1 MMFTFLSI
9 PFRSP
14 IILVLR
20 NLRTRWIRT
29 ILTTLGIIVGVA
41 AMVAVN
47 ATNASTLN
55 SIDRF
60 FDEASGKSDLL
71 VESAVAG
78 EGFDE
83 GILNVVRRFPGV
95 VAAAPG
101 ILGITVPAAE
111 ADEWQQQFG
120 AGGTIVPGSNF
131 WLMGRDP
138 TIDEEVLDYEL
149 VDGRLLQPEET
160 AYNLILVDEYA
171 EDKGVEIGEDF
182 VLMTPNSGPV
192 ALRVVGLIDKE
203 GIGVTNEGVIGIV
216 PVPVVQALFDQS
228 GQLSQIDLMVDP
240 TIAADDDALKA
251 LSQQIANRIGLDYA
265 VKFPA
270 SRGEVVANTLQNY
283 QLGLNFFSVV
293 SLFVGSFLIYNA
305 FAMTVVERTREIGMQ
320 RAIGMTRGQIIM
332 AVLLEAGLLGVF
344 GALVGVWG
352 GLLLA
357 RGLVIFMSS
366 FTGQAVEQI
375 IALPETMIRAF
386 AVGVVVTII
395 AAIVP
400 AWQASHISPVQALR
414 IQGSVDESRWLNTG
428 LKFGP
433 LTVVAALLILY
444 YVPFRQEIAFLIG
457 SNSIFILLLGATLC
471 IPIFTGL
478 IERVIR
484 PFIIFIFGNEGRLGS
499 SNINRARGRTTLT
512 VAALMVGISMVVGIN
527 GMTQS
532 FEGDIQDWIDTA
544 LGGDLF
550 VRSPL
555 NMQPEVESRLST
567 LPEVTAVTKSR
578 LVVSQMITPKGDDEF
593 ALFVAIDPETYLSVR
608 GLRIQDGPDEAETIR
623 QLAQGDTLL
632 VSADVAN
639 RYELDVNDVVLLDTK
654 RGQRPFRIAAI
665 VIDFG
670 GGEQTAVTGSWQD
683 LRRYFGIND
692 INTIAVKLQPGTSLA
707 AITDKIENDIGA
719 RQNLTVESKA
729 EFEQKVRDLSA
740 QAFGLFDVLGLIGLV
755 VAALGVINTMLMNV
769 LERTREL
776 GSLRSLGMTQSQ
788 VRRLILAEAAAI
800 GFIGAVFGVGFGA
813 VLSDVF
819 IIGLRAIGGFV
830 LTSQVPYEAMLY
842 SFGIAFVVAI
852 VAAFY
857 PAYRASVINIIAAI
871 KHE

>member
-1 MMFTFLSI
+1 MFTFLSI
-9 PFRSP
+9 PFPSP

-20 NLRTRWIRT
+20 NLRIRWVRT
-29 ILTTLGIIVGVA
+29 ILTALGIIAGVA

-60 FDEASGKSDLL
+60 FDEAAGRSDLL

-83 GILNVVRRFPGV
+83 GLWSTVQRFPGV
-95 VAAAPG
+95 VTAAPSV
-101 ILGITVPAAE
+101 LGITVPADEAE
-111 ADEWQQQFG
+111 DWQQQFG
-120 AGGTIVPGSNF
+120 AGGAILPGTNF

-138 TIDEEVLDYEL
+138 VVDIAVHDYKL
-149 VDGRLLQPEET
+149 VDGRLLQPGET
-160 AYNLILVDEYA
+160 AYNMLLVDEYA
-171 EDKGVEIGEDF
+171 DDKGAEVGEDF
-182 VLMTPNSGPV
+182 TIMTPGSGPV
-192 ALRVVGLIDKE
+192 ALRVVGLIAKE

-216 PVPVVQALFDQS
+216 PLNVAQALFDQA
-228 GQLSQIDLMVDP
+228 GQLSQIDLVVADA
-240 TIAADDDALKA
+240 IAADDEALKA
-251 LSQQIANRIGLDYA
+251 LNEQIARRIGDDYA
-265 VKFPA
+265 VKYPA

-293 SLFVGSFLIYNA
+293 TLFVGSFLIYNA

-320 RAIGMTRGQIIM
+320 RAIGMTRGQIILG
-332 AVLLEAGLLGVF
+332 VLLEAGILGAV
-344 GALVGVWG
+344 GAFVGIWG

-357 RGLVIFMSS
+357 RGLVVFMSS
-366 FTGQAVEQI
+366 FTGQTIEQVS
-375 IALPETMIRAF
+375 ATPETMLRAF
-386 AVGVVVTII
+386 AVGVTVTII
-395 AAIVP
+395 AALAP
-400 AWQASHISPVQALR
+400 AWQASRISPLQALR
-414 IQGSVDESRWLNTG
+414 IQGSVDESRWLYTG

-433 LTVVAALLILY
+433 LTVVAALLVLY
-444 YVPFRQEIAFLIG
+444 YVPFRQEIAFLVG
-457 SNSIFILLLGATLC
+457 SNSIFVLLLGATLC

-478 IERVIR
+478 IERLIR
-484 PFIIFIFGNEGRLGS
+484 PFIISIFGNEGRLGS

-555 NMQPEVESRLST
+555 NIQPEIEARLLA
-567 LPEVTAVTKSR
+567 LPEITAVTKSR
-578 LVVSQMITPKGDDEF
+578 FAASQMLTPEGDDVF
-593 ALFVAIDPETYLSVR
+593 SLFVAIDPTTYLSVR
-608 GLRIQDGPDEAETIR
+608 GLRIQEGPGEAEAIR
-623 QLAQGDTLL
+623 QLAAGDTIL
-632 VSADVAN
+632 VSANVAN
-639 RYELDVNDVVLLDTK
+639 RFNLNVNDIVLLDTK

-692 INTIAVKLQPGTSLA
+692 ISTIAVKLQPGTSLE
-707 AITDKIENDIGA
+707 AITDKIEDDVGA
-719 RQNLTVESKA
+719 SQNLAVESKA
-729 EFEQKVRDLSA
+729 EFEQKIRDLSA

-776 GSLRSLGMTQSQ
+776 GSLRSLGMTRPQ

-800 GFIGAVFGVGFGA
+800 GFMGAIFGVAFGA

-819 IIGLRAIGGFV
+819 IVGLRAIGGFV
-830 LTSQVPYEAMLY
+830 LNSQLPYGAMIY
-842 SFGIAFVVAI
+842 SFGLAFVVAI

-857 PAYRASVINIIAAI
+857 PAYRASVINIITAI

>member
-1 MMFTFLSI
+1 MFTFLSI
-9 PFRSP
+9 PFPSP

-20 NLRTRWIRT
+20 NLRIRWVRT
-29 ILTTLGIIVGVA
+29 ILTALGIIAGVA

-60 FDEASGKSDLL
+60 FDEAAGRSDLL

-83 GILNVVRRFPGV
+83 GLWSTVQRFPGV
-95 VAAAPG
+95 VTAAPSV
-101 ILGITVPAAE
+101 LGITVPADEAE
-111 ADEWQQQFG
+111 DWQQQFG
-120 AGGTIVPGSNF
+120 AGGAILPGTNF

-138 TIDEEVLDYEL
+138 VVDIAVHDYKL
-149 VDGRLLQPEET
+149 VDGRLLQPGET
-160 AYNLILVDEYA
+160 AYNMLLVDEYA
-171 EDKGVEIGEDF
+171 DDKGAEVGEDF
-182 VLMTPNSGPV
+182 TIMTPGSGPV
-192 ALRVVGLIDKE
+192 ALRVVGLIAKE

-216 PVPVVQALFDQS
+216 PLNVAQALFDQA
-228 GQLSQIDLMVDP
+228 GQLSQIDLVVADA
-240 TIAADDDALKA
+240 IAADDEALKA
-251 LSQQIANRIGLDYA
+251 LNEQIARRIGDDYA
-265 VKFPA
+265 VKYPA

-293 SLFVGSFLIYNA
+293 TLFVGSFLIYNA

-320 RAIGMTRGQIIM
+320 RAIGMTRGQIILG
-332 AVLLEAGLLGVF
+332 VLLEAGILGAV
-344 GALVGVWG
+344 GAFVGIWG

-357 RGLVIFMSS
+357 RGLVVFMSS
-366 FTGQAVEQI
+366 FTGQTIEQVS
-375 IALPETMIRAF
+375 ATPETMLRAF
-386 AVGVVVTII
+386 AVGVTVTII
-395 AAIVP
+395 AALAP
-400 AWQASHISPVQALR
+400 AWQASRISPLQALR
-414 IQGSVDESRWLNTG
+414 IQGSVDESRWLYTG

-433 LTVVAALLILY
+433 LTLVAALLVLY
-444 YVPFRQEIAFLIG
+444 YVPFRQEIAFLVG
-457 SNSIFILLLGATLC
+457 SNSIFVLLLGATLC

-478 IERVIR
+478 IERLIR
-484 PFIIFIFGNEGRLGS
+484 PFIISIFGNEGRLGS

-555 NMQPEVESRLST
+555 NIQPEIEARLLA
-567 LPEVTAVTKSR
+567 LPEITAVTKSR
-578 LVVSQMITPKGDDEF
+578 FAASQMLTPEGDDVF
-593 ALFVAIDPETYLSVR
+593 SLFVAIDPTTYLSVR
-608 GLRIQDGPDEAETIR
+608 GLRIQEGPGEVEAIR
-623 QLAQGDTLL
+623 QLAAGDTIL
-632 VSADVAN
+632 VSANVAN
-639 RYELDVNDVVLLDTK
+639 RFNLNVNDIVLLDTK

-692 INTIAVKLQPGTSLA
+692 ISTIAVKLQPGTSLE
-707 AITDKIENDIGA
+707 AITDKIEDDVGA
-719 RQNLTVESKA
+719 SQNLAVESKA
-729 EFEQKVRDLSA
+729 EFEQKIRDLSA

-776 GSLRSLGMTQSQ
+776 GSLRSLGMTRPQ

-800 GFIGAVFGVGFGA
+800 GFMGAIFGVAFGA

-819 IIGLRAIGGFV
+819 IVGLRAIGGFV
-830 LTSQVPYEAMLY
+830 LNSQLPYGAMIY
-842 SFGIAFVVAI
+842 SFGLAFVVAI

-857 PAYRASVINIIAAI
+857 PAYRASVINIITAI

>member
-1 MMFTFLSI
+1 MFTFLSI

-20 NLRTRWIRT
+20 NLRSRWVRT
-29 ILTTLGIIVGVA
+29 ILTALGIVVGVA

-71 VESAVAG
+71 VESAVSG

-95 VAAAPG
+95 VSAAPG
-101 ILGITVPAAE
+101 ILGITVPADE
-111 ADEWQQQFG
+111 ADQWEQQFG
-120 AGGTIVPGSNF
+120 AGGAILPGTSF

-138 TIDEEVLDYEL
+138 AVDGQVLDYEL
-149 VDGRLLQPEET
+149 VNGRLLQPEET

-171 EDKGVEIGEDF
+171 EDKGIEVGEDF
-182 VLMTPNSGPV
+182 VIMTPGSGPV

-203 GIGVTNEGVIGIV
+203 GVGVTNEGVIGIA
-216 PVPVVQALFDQS
+216 PIPVVQALFNQAN
-228 GQLSQIDLMVDP
+228 QLTQIDLVVADN
-240 TIAADDDALKA
+240 IASDDDALKT
-251 LSQQIANRIGLDYA
+251 LSQQLAERLGDDYA
-265 VKFPA
+265 VKYPA
-270 SRGEVVANTLQNY
+270 TRGEVVADTLQNY

-320 RAIGMTRGQIIM
+320 RAIGMTRGQIM
-332 AVLLEAGLLGVF
+332 FAVLLEAGLLGAI
-344 GALVGVWG
+344 GALVGVWS

-357 RGLVIFMSS
+357 RGLVVFMTS
-366 FTGQAVEQI
+366 FTGQSVEQVT
-375 IALPETMIRAF
+375 ATPETMIRAF
-386 AVGVVVTII
+386 AIGVVVTLI
-395 AAIVP
+395 AALAP
-400 AWQASHISPVQALR
+400 AVQASRISPVQALR
-414 IQGSVDESRWLNTG
+414 IQGSVDESRWLSTG

-444 YVPFRQEIAFLIG
+444 YVPLRQEIAFLVG

-471 IPIFTGL
+471 IPIFAG
-478 IERVIR
+478 IMERIIR
-484 PFIIFIFGNEGRLGS
+484 PLIILVFGNEGRLGS

-532 FEGDIQDWIDTA
+532 FEGDIQAWIDTA

-555 NMQPEVESRLST
+555 NIEPEMEARLLA
-567 LPEVTAVTKSR
+567 LPEITAVTKSR
-578 LVVSQMITPKGDDEF
+578 IVASQMLTPRGDDEF
-593 ALFVAIDPETYLSVR
+593 ALFIAIDPTTYLSVR
-608 GLRIQDGPDEAETIR
+608 GLRIQTGPDEAETMR
-623 QLAQGDTLL
+623 QLAQGDAIL
-632 VSADVAN
+632 VSANIAN
-639 RYELDVNDVVLLDTK
+639 RFDLHLNDILLLDTK

-692 INTIAVKLQPGTSLA
+692 ISTIAVKLQPGTPLA
-707 AITDKIENDIGA
+707 AVTDKIENDVGA
-719 RQNLTVESKA
+719 RQNLAVESKA
-729 EFEQKVRDLSA
+729 EFEQKVRDLSS
-740 QAFGLFDVLGLIGLV
+740 QAFSLFDVLGLIGLV

-776 GSLRSLGMTQSQ
+776 GSLRSLGMTRDQI
-788 VRRLILAEAAAI
+788 RRLILAEAATI
-800 GFIGAVFGVGFGA
+800 GFIGAVFGVAFGA

-819 IIGLRAIGGFV
+819 IVGLRAIGGFV
-830 LTSQVPYEAMLY
+830 LNSQIPYGAMIY

-852 VAAFY
+852 LAAFY
-857 PAYRASVINIIAAI
+857 PAYRASIINIITAI

>member
-1 MMFTFLSI
+1 MFTFLSI
-9 PFRSP
+9 PFPSP

-20 NLRTRWIRT
+20 NLRIRWVRT
-29 ILTTLGIIVGVA
+29 ILTALGIIAGVA

-60 FDEASGKSDLL
+60 FDEAAGRSDLL

-83 GILNVVRRFPGV
+83 GLWSTVQRFPGV
-95 VAAAPG
+95 VTAAPSV
-101 ILGITVPAAE
+101 LGITVPADEAE
-111 ADEWQQQFG
+111 DWQQQFG
-120 AGGTIVPGSNF
+120 AGGAILPGTNF

-138 TIDEEVLDYEL
+138 AVDSAVHDYKL
-149 VDGRLLQPEET
+149 VDGRLLQPGET
-160 AYNLILVDEYA
+160 AYNMLLVDEYA
-171 EDKGVEIGEDF
+171 DDKGAEVGEDF
-182 VLMTPNSGPV
+182 TIMTPGSGPV
-192 ALRVVGLIDKE
+192 ALRVVGLIAKE

-216 PVPVVQALFDQS
+216 PLNVAQALFDQA
-228 GQLSQIDLMVDP
+228 GQLSQIDLVVADA
-240 TIAADDDALKA
+240 IAADDEALKA
-251 LSQQIANRIGLDYA
+251 LNEQIARRIGDDYA
-265 VKFPA
+265 VKYPA

-293 SLFVGSFLIYNA
+293 TLFVGSFLIYNA

-320 RAIGMTRGQIIM
+320 RAIGMTREQIILG
-332 AVLLEAGLLGVF
+332 VLLEAGILGAV
-344 GALVGVWG
+344 GAFVGMWG

-357 RGLVIFMSS
+357 RGLVVFMSS
-366 FTGQAVEQI
+366 FTGQPIEQVS
-375 IALPETMIRAF
+375 ATPETMLRAF
-386 AVGVVVTII
+386 AVGVIVTII
-395 AAIVP
+395 AALAP
-400 AWQASHISPVQALR
+400 AWQASRISPLQALR
-414 IQGSVDESRWLNTG
+414 IQGSVDESRWLYTG

-433 LTVVAALLILY
+433 LTVVAALLVLY
-444 YVPFRQEIAFLIG
+444 YVPFRQEIAFLVG
-457 SNSIFILLLGATLC
+457 SNSIFVLLLGATLC

-478 IERVIR
+478 IERLIR
-484 PFIIFIFGNEGRLGS
+484 PFIISIFGNEGRLGS

-532 FEGDIQDWIDTA
+532 FEGDIQEWIDTA

-555 NMQPEVESRLST
+555 NIQPEMEARLLA
-567 LPEVTAVTKSR
+567 LPEITAVTKSR
-578 LVVSQMITPKGDDEF
+578 FAASQMLTPEGDDVF
-593 ALFVAIDPETYLSVR
+593 SLFVAIDPTTYLSVR
-608 GLRIQDGPDEAETIR
+608 GLRIQEGPEEAEAIR
-623 QLAQGDTLL
+623 QLAAGDTIL
-632 VSADVAN
+632 VSANVAN
-639 RYELDVNDVVLLDTK
+639 RFNLNVNDIVLLDTK

-692 INTIAVKLQPGTSLA
+692 ISTIAVKLQPGTSLE
-707 AITDKIENDIGA
+707 AITDKIEDDVGA
-719 RQNLTVESKA
+719 SQNLAVESKA
-729 EFEQKVRDLSA
+729 EFEQKIRDLSA

-776 GSLRSLGMTQSQ
+776 GSLRSLGMTRPQ

-800 GFIGAVFGVGFGA
+800 GFMGAIFGVAFGA

-819 IIGLRAIGGFV
+819 IVGLRAIGGFV
-830 LTSQVPYEAMLY
+830 LNSQLPYGAMIY
-842 SFGIAFVVAI
+842 SFGLAFVVAI

-857 PAYRASVINIIAAI
+857 PAYRASVINIITAI

>member
-1 MMFTFLSI
+1 MFTFLSI
-9 PFRSP
+9 PFPSP

-20 NLRTRWIRT
+20 NLRIRWVRT
-29 ILTTLGIIVGVA
+29 ILTALGIIAGVA

-60 FDEASGKSDLL
+60 FDEAAGRSDLL

-83 GILNVVRRFPGV
+83 GLWSTVQRFPGV
-95 VAAAPG
+95 VTAAPSV
-101 ILGITVPAAE
+101 LGITVPADEAE
-111 ADEWQQQFG
+111 DWQQQFG
-120 AGGTIVPGSNF
+120 AGGAILPGTNF

-138 TIDEEVLDYEL
+138 VVDIAVHDYKL
-149 VDGRLLQPEET
+149 VDGRLLQPGET
-160 AYNLILVDEYA
+160 AYNMLLVDEYA
-171 EDKGVEIGEDF
+171 DDKGAEVGEDF
-182 VLMTPNSGPV
+182 TIMTPGSGPV
-192 ALRVVGLIDKE
+192 ALRVVGLIAKE

-216 PVPVVQALFDQS
+216 PLNVAQALFDQA
-228 GQLSQIDLMVDP
+228 GQLSQIDLVVADA
-240 TIAADDDALKA
+240 IAADDEALKA
-251 LSQQIANRIGLDYA
+251 LNEQIARRIGDDYA
-265 VKFPA
+265 VKYPA

-293 SLFVGSFLIYNA
+293 TLFVGSFLIYNA

-320 RAIGMTRGQIIM
+320 RAIGMTRGQIILG
-332 AVLLEAGLLGVF
+332 VLLEASILGAV
-344 GALVGVWG
+344 GAFVGIWG

-357 RGLVIFMSS
+357 RGLVVFMSS
-366 FTGQAVEQI
+366 FTGQTIEQVS
-375 IALPETMIRAF
+375 ATPETMLRAF
-386 AVGVVVTII
+386 AVGVTVTII
-395 AAIVP
+395 AALAP
-400 AWQASHISPVQALR
+400 AWQASRISPLQALR
-414 IQGSVDESRWLNTG
+414 IQGSVDESHWLYTG

-433 LTVVAALLILY
+433 LTVVAALLVLY
-444 YVPFRQEIAFLIG
+444 YVPFRQEIAFLVG
-457 SNSIFILLLGATLC
+457 SNSIFVLLLGATLC

-478 IERVIR
+478 IERLIR
-484 PFIIFIFGNEGRLGS
+484 PFIISIFGNEGRLGS

-555 NMQPEVESRLST
+555 NIQPEIEARLLA
-567 LPEVTAVTKSR
+567 LPEITAVTKSR
-578 LVVSQMITPKGDDEF
+578 FAASQMLTPEGDDVF
-593 ALFVAIDPETYLSVR
+593 SLFVAIDPTTYLSVR
-608 GLRIQDGPDEAETIR
+608 GLRIQEGPGEAEAIR
-623 QLAQGDTLL
+623 QLAAGDTIL
-632 VSADVAN
+632 VSANVAN
-639 RYELDVNDVVLLDTK
+639 RFNLNVNDIVLLDTK

-692 INTIAVKLQPGTSLA
+692 ISTIAVKLQPGTSLE
-707 AITDKIENDIGA
+707 AITDKIEDDVGA
-719 RQNLTVESKA
+719 SQNLAVESKA
-729 EFEQKVRDLSA
+729 EFEQKIRDLSA

-776 GSLRSLGMTQSQ
+776 GSLRSLGMTRPQ

-800 GFIGAVFGVGFGA
+800 GFMGAIFGVAFGA

-819 IIGLRAIGGFV
+819 IVGLRAIGGFV
-830 LTSQVPYEAMLY
+830 LNSQLPYGAMIY
-842 SFGIAFVVAI
+842 SFGLAFVVAI

-857 PAYRASVINIIAAI
+857 PAYRASVINIITAI

>member
-1 MMFTFLSI
+1 MFTFLSI
-9 PFRSP
+9 PFPSP

-20 NLRTRWIRT
+20 NLRIRWVRT
-29 ILTTLGIIVGVA
+29 ILTALGIIAGVA

-60 FDEASGKSDLL
+60 FDEAAGRSDLL

-83 GILNVVRRFPGV
+83 GLWSTVQRFPGV
-95 VAAAPG
+95 VTAAPSV
-101 ILGITVPAAE
+101 LGITVPADEAE
-111 ADEWQQQFG
+111 DWQQQFG
-120 AGGTIVPGSNF
+120 AGGAILPGTNF

-138 TIDEEVLDYEL
+138 VVDIAVHDYKL
-149 VDGRLLQPEET
+149 VDGRLLQPGET
-160 AYNLILVDEYA
+160 AYNMLLVDEYA
-171 EDKGVEIGEDF
+171 DDKGAEVGEDF
-182 VLMTPNSGPV
+182 TIMTPGSGPV
-192 ALRVVGLIDKE
+192 ALRVVGLIAKE

-216 PVPVVQALFDQS
+216 PLNVAQALFDQA
-228 GQLSQIDLMVDP
+228 GQLSQIDLVVADA
-240 TIAADDDALKA
+240 IAADDEALKA
-251 LSQQIANRIGLDYA
+251 LNEQIARRIGDDYA
-265 VKFPA
+265 VKYPA

-293 SLFVGSFLIYNA
+293 TLFVGSFLIYNA

-320 RAIGMTRGQIIM
+320 RAIGMTRGQIILG
-332 AVLLEAGLLGVF
+332 VLLEAGILGAV
-344 GALVGVWG
+344 GAFVGIWG

-357 RGLVIFMSS
+357 RGLVVFMSS
-366 FTGQAVEQI
+366 FTGQTIEQVS
-375 IALPETMIRAF
+375 ATPETMLRAF
-386 AVGVVVTII
+386 AVGVTVTII
-395 AAIVP
+395 AALAP
-400 AWQASHISPVQALR
+400 AWQASRISPLQALR
-414 IQGSVDESRWLNTG
+414 IQGSVDESHWLYTG

-433 LTVVAALLILY
+433 LTVVAALLVLY
-444 YVPFRQEIAFLIG
+444 YVPFRQEIAFLVG
-457 SNSIFILLLGATLC
+457 SNSIFVLLLGATLC

-478 IERVIR
+478 IERLIR
-484 PFIIFIFGNEGRLGS
+484 PFIISIFGNEGRLGS

-555 NMQPEVESRLST
+555 NIQPEIEARLLA
-567 LPEVTAVTKSR
+567 LPEITAVTKSR
-578 LVVSQMITPKGDDEF
+578 FAASQMLTPEGDDVF
-593 ALFVAIDPETYLSVR
+593 SLFVAIDPTTYLSVR
-608 GLRIQDGPDEAETIR
+608 GLRIQEGPGEAEAIR
-623 QLAQGDTLL
+623 QLAAGDTIL
-632 VSADVAN
+632 VSANVAN
-639 RYELDVNDVVLLDTK
+639 RFNLNVNDIVLLDTK

-692 INTIAVKLQPGTSLA
+692 ISTIAVKLQPGTSLE
-707 AITDKIENDIGA
+707 AITDKIEDDVGA
-719 RQNLTVESKA
+719 SQNLAVESKA
-729 EFEQKVRDLSA
+729 EFEQKIRDLSA

-776 GSLRSLGMTQSQ
+776 GSLRSLGMTRPQ

-800 GFIGAVFGVGFGA
+800 GFMGAIFGVAFGA

-819 IIGLRAIGGFV
+819 IVGLRAIGGFV
-830 LTSQVPYEAMLY
+830 LNSQLPYGAMIY
-842 SFGIAFVVAI
+842 SFGLAFVVAI

-857 PAYRASVINIIAAI
+857 PAYRASVINIITAI

>member
-1 MMFTFLSI
+1 MFTFLSI
-9 PFRSP
+9 PFPSP

-20 NLRTRWIRT
+20 NLRIRWVRT
-29 ILTTLGIIVGVA
+29 ILTALGIIAGVA

-60 FDEASGKSDLL
+60 FDEAAGRSDLL

-83 GILNVVRRFPGV
+83 GLWSTVQRFPGV
-95 VAAAPG
+95 VTAAPSV
-101 ILGITVPAAE
+101 LGITVPADEAE
-111 ADEWQQQFG
+111 DWQQQFG
-120 AGGTIVPGSNF
+120 AGGAILPGTNF

-138 TIDEEVLDYEL
+138 VVDIAVHDYKL
-149 VDGRLLQPEET
+149 VDGRLLQPGET
-160 AYNLILVDEYA
+160 AYNMLLVDEYA
-171 EDKGVEIGEDF
+171 DDKGAEVGEDF
-182 VLMTPNSGPV
+182 TIMTPGSGPV
-192 ALRVVGLIDKE
+192 ALRVVGLIAKE

-216 PVPVVQALFDQS
+216 PLNVAQALFDQA
-228 GQLSQIDLMVDP
+228 GQLSQIDLVVADA
-240 TIAADDDALKA
+240 IAADDEALKA
-251 LSQQIANRIGLDYA
+251 LNEQIARRIGDDYA
-265 VKFPA
+265 VKYPA

-293 SLFVGSFLIYNA
+293 TLFVGSFLIYNA

-320 RAIGMTRGQIIM
+320 RAIGMTRGQIILG
-332 AVLLEAGLLGVF
+332 VLLEASILGAV
-344 GALVGVWG
+344 GAFVGIWG

-357 RGLVIFMSS
+357 RGLVVFMSS
-366 FTGQAVEQI
+366 FTGQTIEQVS
-375 IALPETMIRAF
+375 ATPETMLRAF
-386 AVGVVVTII
+386 AVGVTVTII
-395 AAIVP
+395 AALAP
-400 AWQASHISPVQALR
+400 AWQASRISPLQALR
-414 IQGSVDESRWLNTG
+414 IQGSVDESRWLYTG

-433 LTVVAALLILY
+433 LTVVAALLVLY
-444 YVPFRQEIAFLIG
+444 YVPFRQEIAFLVG
-457 SNSIFILLLGATLC
+457 SNSIFVLLLGATLC

-478 IERVIR
+478 IERLIR
-484 PFIIFIFGNEGRLGS
+484 PFIISIFGNEGRLGS

-555 NMQPEVESRLST
+555 NIQPEIEARLLA
-567 LPEVTAVTKSR
+567 LPEITAVTKSR
-578 LVVSQMITPKGDDEF
+578 FAASQMLTPEGDDVF
-593 ALFVAIDPETYLSVR
+593 SLFVAIDPTTYLSVR
-608 GLRIQDGPDEAETIR
+608 GLRIQEGPGEAEAIR
-623 QLAQGDTLL
+623 QLAAGDTIL
-632 VSADVAN
+632 VSANVAN
-639 RYELDVNDVVLLDTK
+639 RFNLNVNDIVLLDTK

-692 INTIAVKLQPGTSLA
+692 ISTIAVKLQPGTSLE
-707 AITDKIENDIGA
+707 AITDKIEDDVGA
-719 RQNLTVESKA
+719 SQNLAVESKA
-729 EFEQKVRDLSA
+729 EFEQKIRDLSA

-776 GSLRSLGMTQSQ
+776 GSLRSLGMTRPQ

-800 GFIGAVFGVGFGA
+800 GFMGAIFGVAFGA

-819 IIGLRAIGGFV
+819 IVGLRAIGGFV
-830 LTSQVPYEAMLY
+830 LNSQLPYGAMIY
-842 SFGIAFVVAI
+842 SFGLAFVVAI

-857 PAYRASVINIIAAI
+857 PAYRASVINIITAI

>member
-1 MMFTFLSI
+1 
-9 PFRSP
+9 
-14 IILVLR
+14 
-20 NLRTRWIRT
+20 
-29 ILTTLGIIVGVA
+29 
-41 AMVAVN
+41 MVAVN
-47 ATNASTLN
+47 ATNESTLN

-60 FDEASGKSDLL
+60 FDEAAGRSDLL

-78 EGFDE
+78 EGFAE
-83 GILNVVRRFPGV
+83 GLLPTVQRFPGV
-95 VAAAPG
+95 VVAAPSV
-101 ILGITVPAAE
+101 LGITVPA
-111 ADEWQQQFG
+111 DEVEDWQQQFG
-120 AGGTIVPGSNF
+120 AGGAILPGTNF

-138 TIDEEVLDYEL
+138 VVDLEVHDYEL
-149 VDGRLLQPEET
+149 VDGRLLQPGET
-160 AYNLILVDEYA
+160 AYNVLLVDEYA
-171 EDKGVEIGEDF
+171 ADKGVEVGEDF
-182 VLMTPNSGPV
+182 TIMTPSSGPA
-192 ALRVVGLIDKE
+192 ALRVVGLIARE

-216 PVPVVQALFDQS
+216 PLNVAQELFDQT
-228 GQLSQIDLMVDP
+228 GQLSQVDLVVADA
-240 TIAADDDALKA
+240 IATDDNALKTLMEQMA
-251 LSQQIANRIGLDYA
+251 QRIGDDYA

-270 SRGEVVANTLQNY
+270 SRGEAVADTLQNY

-320 RAIGMTRGQIIM
+320 RAVGMTRGQIIW
-332 AVLLEAGLLGVF
+332 AVLLEAGLLGAV
-344 GALVGVWG
+344 GAFVGVWG

-357 RGLVIFMSS
+357 QGLVVFMSS
-366 FTGQAVEQI
+366 FTGQIIEQVS
-375 IALPETMIRAF
+375 ATPEMMLRAF
-386 AVGVVVTII
+386 AVGVVVTIM
-395 AAIVP
+395 AAMVP
-400 AWQASHISPVQALR
+400 ALQASRISPLQALR
-414 IQGSVDESRWLNTG
+414 IQGSVDENRWLYVG

-433 LTVVAALLILY
+433 LTVITALLILY
-444 YVPFRQEIAFLIG
+444 TVPFRQEVAFLIG
-457 SNSIFILLLGATLC
+457 SYSIFGLLLGATLC

-484 PFIIFIFGNEGRLGS
+484 PLIISLFGNEGRLGS

-555 NMQPEVESRLST
+555 NIEPEMEARLLA
-567 LPEVTAVTKSR
+567 LPEIAAVTKSR
-578 LVVSQMITPKGDDEF
+578 VVASQMLTPDGEDLSSF
-593 ALFVAIDPETYLSVR
+593 FIAIDPATYLSVR
-608 GLRIQDGPDEAETIR
+608 GLRIQTGPEEVEAIR
-623 QLAQGDTLL
+623 QLAAGDTIL
-632 VSADVAN
+632 VSANVAN
-639 RYELDVNDVVLLDTK
+639 RFNLSVNDVVLLDTK

-692 INTIAVKLQPGTSLA
+692 ISTIAVKLQPGISLE
-707 AITDKIENDIGA
+707 AISDKIENEVGA
-719 RQNLTVESKA
+719 SQNLAVESKA
-729 EFEQKVRDLSA
+729 EFEQKIRDLSA

-755 VAALGVINTMLMNV
+755 VAALGVVNTMLMNV

-776 GSLRSLGMTQSQ
+776 GSLRSLGMTRPQ

-800 GFIGAVFGVGFGA
+800 GFIGAIFGVAFGA
-813 VLSDVF
+813 VLADVF
-819 IIGLRAIGGFV
+819 IVGLRAIGGFV
-830 LTSQVPYEAMLY
+830 LDSQLPYRAMIY
-842 SFGIAFVVAI
+842 SFGLAFVVAI
-852 VAAFY
+852 AAAFY
-857 PAYRASVINIIAAI
+857 PAYRASVINIITAI

>member
-1 MMFTFLSI
+1 MFTFLSI
-9 PFRSP
+9 PFPSP

-20 NLRTRWIRT
+20 NLRIRWVRT
-29 ILTTLGIIVGVA
+29 ILTALGIIAGVA

-60 FDEASGKSDLL
+60 FDEAAGRSDLL

-83 GILNVVRRFPGV
+83 GLWSTVQRFPGV
-95 VAAAPG
+95 VTAAPSV
-101 ILGITVPAAE
+101 LGITVPADEAE
-111 ADEWQQQFG
+111 DWQQQFG
-120 AGGTIVPGSNF
+120 AGGAILPGTNF

-138 TIDEEVLDYEL
+138 VVDIAVHDYKL
-149 VDGRLLQPEET
+149 VDGRLLQPGET
-160 AYNLILVDEYA
+160 AYNMLLVDEYA
-171 EDKGVEIGEDF
+171 DDKGAEVGEDF
-182 VLMTPNSGPV
+182 TIMTPGSGPV
-192 ALRVVGLIDKE
+192 ALRVVGLIAKE

-216 PVPVVQALFDQS
+216 PLNVAQALFDQA
-228 GQLSQIDLMVDP
+228 GQLSQIDLVVADA
-240 TIAADDDALKA
+240 IAADDEALKA
-251 LSQQIANRIGLDYA
+251 LNEQIARRIGDDYA
-265 VKFPA
+265 VKYPA

-293 SLFVGSFLIYNA
+293 TLFVGSFLIYNA

-320 RAIGMTRGQIIM
+320 RAIGMTRGQIILG
-332 AVLLEAGLLGVF
+332 VLLEASILGAV
-344 GALVGVWG
+344 GAFVGIWG

-357 RGLVIFMSS
+357 RGLVVFMSS
-366 FTGQAVEQI
+366 FTGQTIEQVS
-375 IALPETMIRAF
+375 ATPETMLRAF
-386 AVGVVVTII
+386 AVGVTVTII
-395 AAIVP
+395 AALAP
-400 AWQASHISPVQALR
+400 AWQASRISPLQALR
-414 IQGSVDESRWLNTG
+414 IQGSVDESRWLYTG

-433 LTVVAALLILY
+433 LTVVAALLVLY
-444 YVPFRQEIAFLIG
+444 YVPFRQEIAFLVG
-457 SNSIFILLLGATLC
+457 SNSIFVLLLGATLC

-478 IERVIR
+478 IERLIR
-484 PFIIFIFGNEGRLGS
+484 PFIISIFGNEGRLGS

-555 NMQPEVESRLST
+555 NIQPEMEARLLA
-567 LPEVTAVTKSR
+567 LPEITAVTKSR
-578 LVVSQMITPKGDDEF
+578 FAASQMLTPEGDDVF
-593 ALFVAIDPETYLSVR
+593 SLFVAIDPTTYLSVR
-608 GLRIQDGPDEAETIR
+608 GLRIQEGPGEAEAIR
-623 QLAQGDTLL
+623 QLAAGDTIL
-632 VSADVAN
+632 VSANVAN
-639 RYELDVNDVVLLDTK
+639 RFNLNVNDIVLLDTK

-692 INTIAVKLQPGTSLA
+692 ISTIAVKLQPGTSLE
-707 AITDKIENDIGA
+707 AITDKIEDDVGA
-719 RQNLTVESKA
+719 SQNLAVESKA
-729 EFEQKVRDLSA
+729 EFEQKIRDLSA

-776 GSLRSLGMTQSQ
+776 GSLRSLGMTRPQ

-800 GFIGAVFGVGFGA
+800 GFMGAIFGVAFGA

-819 IIGLRAIGGFV
+819 IVGLRAIGGFV
-830 LTSQVPYEAMLY
+830 LNSQLPYGAMIY
-842 SFGIAFVVAI
+842 SFGLAFVVAI

-857 PAYRASVINIIAAI
+857 PAYRASVINIITAI

>member
-1 MMFTFLSI
+1 MFTFLSI
-9 PFRSP
+9 PFPSP

-20 NLRTRWIRT
+20 NLRIRWVRT
-29 ILTTLGIIVGVA
+29 ILTALGIIAGVA

-60 FDEASGKSDLL
+60 FDEAAGRSDLL

-83 GILNVVRRFPGV
+83 GLWSTVQRFPGV
-95 VAAAPG
+95 VTAAPSV
-101 ILGITVPAAE
+101 LGITVPADEAE
-111 ADEWQQQFG
+111 DWQQQFG
-120 AGGTIVPGSNF
+120 AGGAILPGTNF

-138 TIDEEVLDYEL
+138 VVDIAVHDYKL
-149 VDGRLLQPEET
+149 VDGRLLQPGET
-160 AYNLILVDEYA
+160 AYNMLLVDEYA
-171 EDKGVEIGEDF
+171 DDKGAEVGEDF
-182 VLMTPNSGPV
+182 IIMTPGSGPV
-192 ALRVVGLIDKE
+192 ALRVVGLIAKE

-216 PVPVVQALFDQS
+216 PLNVAQALFDQA
-228 GQLSQIDLMVDP
+228 GQLSQIDLVVADA
-240 TIAADDDALKA
+240 IAADDEALKA
-251 LSQQIANRIGLDYA
+251 LNEQIARRIGDDYA
-265 VKFPA
+265 VKYPA

-293 SLFVGSFLIYNA
+293 TLFVGSFLIYNA

-320 RAIGMTRGQIIM
+320 RAIGMTRGQIILG
-332 AVLLEAGLLGVF
+332 VLLEAGILGAV
-344 GALVGVWG
+344 GAFVGIWG

-357 RGLVIFMSS
+357 RGLVVFMSS
-366 FTGQAVEQI
+366 FTGQTIEQVS
-375 IALPETMIRAF
+375 ATPETMLRAF
-386 AVGVVVTII
+386 AVGVTVTII
-395 AAIVP
+395 AALAP
-400 AWQASHISPVQALR
+400 AWQASRISPLQALR
-414 IQGSVDESRWLNTG
+414 IQGSVDESRWLYTG

-433 LTVVAALLILY
+433 LTVMAALLVLY
-444 YVPFRQEIAFLIG
+444 YVPFRQEIAFLVG
-457 SNSIFILLLGATLC
+457 SNSIFVLLLGATLC

-478 IERVIR
+478 IERLIR
-484 PFIIFIFGNEGRLGS
+484 PFIISIFGNEGRLGS

-532 FEGDIQDWIDTA
+532 FEGDIQDWINTA

-555 NMQPEVESRLST
+555 NIQPEMEARLLA
-567 LPEVTAVTKSR
+567 LPEITAVTKSR
-578 LVVSQMITPKGDDEF
+578 FAASQMLTPEGDDVF
-593 ALFVAIDPETYLSVR
+593 SLFVAIDPTTYLSVR
-608 GLRIQDGPDEAETIR
+608 GLRIQEGPGEAEAIR
-623 QLAQGDTLL
+623 QLAAGDTIL
-632 VSADVAN
+632 VSANVAN
-639 RYELDVNDVVLLDTK
+639 RFNLNVNDIVLLDTK

-692 INTIAVKLQPGTSLA
+692 ISTIAVKLQPGTSLE
-707 AITDKIENDIGA
+707 AITDKIEDDVGA
-719 RQNLTVESKA
+719 SQNLAVESKA
-729 EFEQKVRDLSA
+729 EFEQKIRDLSA

-776 GSLRSLGMTQSQ
+776 GSLRSLGMTRPQ

-800 GFIGAVFGVGFGA
+800 GFMGAIFGVAFGA

-819 IIGLRAIGGFV
+819 IVGLRAIGGFV
-830 LTSQVPYEAMLY
+830 LNSQLPYGAMIY
-842 SFGIAFVVAI
+842 SFGLAFVVAI
-852 VAAFY
+852 VAALY
-857 PAYRASVINIIAAI
+857 PAYRASVINIITAI

>member
-1 MMFTFLSI
+1 MFTFLSI
-9 PFRSP
+9 PFPSP

-20 NLRTRWIRT
+20 NLRIRWVRT
-29 ILTTLGIIVGVA
+29 ILTALGIIAGVA

-60 FDEASGKSDLL
+60 FDEAAGRSDLL

-83 GILNVVRRFPGV
+83 GLWSTVQRFPGV
-95 VAAAPG
+95 VTAAPTV
-101 ILGITVPAAE
+101 LGITVPADEAE
-111 ADEWQQQFG
+111 DWQQQFG
-120 AGGTIVPGSNF
+120 AGGAILPGTNF

-138 TIDEEVLDYEL
+138 VVDIAVHDYKL
-149 VDGRLLQPEET
+149 VDGRLLQPGET
-160 AYNLILVDEYA
+160 AYNMLLVDEYA
-171 EDKGVEIGEDF
+171 DDKGAEVGEDF
-182 VLMTPNSGPV
+182 TIMTPGSGPV
-192 ALRVVGLIDKE
+192 ALRVVGLIAKE

-216 PVPVVQALFDQS
+216 PLNVAQALFDQA
-228 GQLSQIDLMVDP
+228 GQLSQIDLVVADA
-240 TIAADDDALKA
+240 IAADDEALKA
-251 LSQQIANRIGLDYA
+251 LNEQIARRIGDDYA
-265 VKFPA
+265 VKYPA

-293 SLFVGSFLIYNA
+293 TLFVGSFLIYNA

-320 RAIGMTRGQIIM
+320 RAIGMTRGQIILG
-332 AVLLEAGLLGVF
+332 VLLEAGILGAV
-344 GALVGVWG
+344 GAFVGIWG

-357 RGLVIFMSS
+357 RGLVVFMSS
-366 FTGQAVEQI
+366 FTGQTIEQVS
-375 IALPETMIRAF
+375 ATPETMLRAF
-386 AVGVVVTII
+386 AVGVIVTII
-395 AAIVP
+395 AALAP
-400 AWQASHISPVQALR
+400 AWQASRISPLQALR
-414 IQGSVDESRWLNTG
+414 IQGSVDESRWLYTG

-433 LTVVAALLILY
+433 LTLVAALLVLY
-444 YVPFRQEIAFLIG
+444 YVPFRQEIAFLVG
-457 SNSIFILLLGATLC
+457 SNSIFVLLLGATLC

-478 IERVIR
+478 IERLIR
-484 PFIIFIFGNEGRLGS
+484 PFIISIFGNEGRLGS

-555 NMQPEVESRLST
+555 NIQPEMEARLLA
-567 LPEVTAVTKSR
+567 LPEITAVTKSR
-578 LVVSQMITPKGDDEF
+578 FAASQMLTPEGDDVF
-593 ALFVAIDPETYLSVR
+593 SLFVAIDPTTYLSVR
-608 GLRIQDGPDEAETIR
+608 GLRIQEGPGEAEAIR
-623 QLAQGDTLL
+623 QLAAGDTIL
-632 VSADVAN
+632 VSANVAN
-639 RYELDVNDVVLLDTK
+639 RFNLNVNDIVLLDTK

-692 INTIAVKLQPGTSLA
+692 ISTIAVKLQPGTSLEP
-707 AITDKIENDIGA
+707 ITDKIEDDVGA
-719 RQNLTVESKA
+719 SQNLAVESKA
-729 EFEQKVRDLSA
+729 EFEQKIRDLSA

-776 GSLRSLGMTQSQ
+776 GSLRSLGMTRPQ

-800 GFIGAVFGVGFGA
+800 GFMGAIFGVAFGA

-819 IIGLRAIGGFV
+819 IVGLRAIGGFV
-830 LTSQVPYEAMLY
+830 LNSQLPYGAMIY
-842 SFGIAFVVAI
+842 SFGLAFVVAI

-857 PAYRASVINIIAAI
+857 PAYRASVINIITAI